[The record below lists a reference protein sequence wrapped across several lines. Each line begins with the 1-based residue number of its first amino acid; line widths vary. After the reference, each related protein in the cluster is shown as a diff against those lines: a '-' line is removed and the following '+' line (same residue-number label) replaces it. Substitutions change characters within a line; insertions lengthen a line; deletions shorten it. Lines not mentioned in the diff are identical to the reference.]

1 MTDYEL
7 HGLLAPLKGELNQR
21 SENGNVTPLITDAVI
36 LLLKYIEADGETL
49 EYILEE
55 LGMDEQLAKQ
65 LLLKYQ
71 RRFGLGLLNLDSLR

>member
-1 MTDYEL
+1 M
-7 HGLLAPLKGELNQR
+7 A
-21 SENGNVTPLITDAVI
+21 ENKSQYQLTVDNIISTLRHIDV
-36 LLLKYIEADGETL
+36 DGETL
-49 EYILEE
+49 QYILEE

>member
-1 MTDYEL
+1 MADNKSQYQLTVDNIISTL
-7 HGLLAPLKGELNQR
+7 RHID
-21 SENGNVTPLITDAVI
+21 V
-36 LLLKYIEADGETL
+36 DGETL

-71 RRFGLGLLNLDSLR
+71 RRFGLGLLNLNSLR

>member
-1 MTDYEL
+1 MADNKSQYQLTVDNIISTL
-7 HGLLAPLKGELNQR
+7 RHID
-21 SENGNVTPLITDAVI
+21 V
-36 LLLKYIEADGETL
+36 DGETL

-71 RRFGLGLLNLDSLR
+71 RKFGLGLLNLESLR

>member
-1 MTDYEL
+1 MAKNETQYQLTVDNTISTL
-7 HGLLAPLKGELNQR
+7 RHID
-21 SENGNVTPLITDAVI
+21 V
-36 LLLKYIEADGETL
+36 DGETL
-49 EYILEE
+49 QYILEE